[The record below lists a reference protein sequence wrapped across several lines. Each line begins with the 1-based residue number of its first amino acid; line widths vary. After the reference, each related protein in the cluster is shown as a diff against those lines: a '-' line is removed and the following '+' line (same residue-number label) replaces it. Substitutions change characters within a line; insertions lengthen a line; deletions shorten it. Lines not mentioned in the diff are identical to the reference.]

1 MVAGKEKSNL
11 SIGKKLKELRSEKK
25 ISQEALATQSGVTKS
40 FISQMENDRLSPS
53 INTLRKIARALGVRM
68 TYFFEEEEKPDY
80 IRIVRRDEHRV
91 LSFDHTSEK
100 WQILASG
107 ILDGRIVGIV
117 STLGPGDAGAES
129 VMVEPGEMKLI
140 YMLKGKAEFIYN
152 DQTYD
157 LEEGDS
163 VYFDGGVP
171 HNWRNIG
178 KTDAR
183 ALVILT
189 R

>member
-1 MVAGKEKSNL
+1 MSLGKR
-11 SIGKKLKELRSEKK
+11 LKELRNEKK
-25 ISQEALATQSGVTKS
+25 LSQEALALRSEVTKS
-40 FISQMENDRLSPS
+40 SISQMENARLSPS
-53 INTLRKIARALGVRM
+53 LNTLRKIAKALEVRI

-80 IRIVRRDEHRV
+80 IRIVRKEEHRI
-91 LSFDHTSEK
+91 LTFDHTSEQ

-117 STLGPGDAGAES
+117 STLESGDEGAES
-129 VMVEPGEMKLI
+129 IMVEPGEMKLI
-140 YMLKGKAEFIYN
+140 YMLKGRAKFIYN
-152 DQTYD
+152 DHTYD
-157 LEEGDS
+157 LGEGDS

-178 KTDAR
+178 NTQAK

-189 R
+189 K